1 MKKNLLFY
9 LIAIVFFI
17 LYFCLFKYTLGRIMP
32 FGATGNMISIFIIII
47 VNIPLSVFSTE
58 KLIKEIKQL

>member
-1 MKKNLLFY
+1 
-9 LIAIVFFI
+9 
-17 LYFCLFKYTLGRIMP
+17 MP